1 MDKNGEIKCFY
12 ALCQCH
18 YPPTSS
24 HHLVRCPRNIQN
36 NMLKV
41 SAFSFV
47 QRRNNSHKHVSLP
60 KEKFPCRAGVTVS
73 WLGPGVQDS
82 SLKAGRWNIK
92 KLCNATGQVL
102 LNRLGLRRWIIF
114 FFFSF
119 ALQNSV
125 WCQAFYS
132 CWFNMNLKLPLSFP
146 RQYKICWHLPFTIYM
161 NKFEGICVNL

>member
-24 HHLVRCPRNIQN
+24 HHLVRRPRNIQN

-47 QRRNNSHKHVSLP
+47 QRRNNSHKRVSLP
-60 KEKFPCRAGVTVS
+60 KEKFPCRAGVMVS

-114 FFFSF
+114 FFLLLCKTVFGVKHFIPADSIRTWSF
-119 ALQNSV
+119 PIHSLGNIKYVGISPSLSI
-125 WCQAFYS
+125 WI
-132 CWFNMNLKLPLSFP
+132 NLKGF
-146 RQYKICWHLPFTIYM
+146 
-161 NKFEGICVNL
+161 V